1 MDLVGLQY
9 ERVSLDV
16 NEVCVDEDHD
26 IPNKG
31 EKSKKSESVTECF
44 RYWK

>member
-9 ERVSLDV
+9 ERVSLDE
-16 NEVCVDEDHD
+16 NEVCVDEEHD

-31 EKSKKSESVTECF
+31 EKSKKS
-44 RYWK
+44 